1 MKDNSA
7 KDLVALSCIA
17 FNQKDFSNFA
27 KLFTLAMA
35 SSDSNAFIDSL
46 VEGSYTGPVL
56 AESLANTDTTLD
68 SISNSIEEA
77 LSSMN
82 VANRRKSMRDDV
94 ESFDD
99 YRSQSFDEDEDAL
112 TLLDVFFFNNRFCSI
127 SCAVF

>member
-56 AESLANTDTTLD
+56 AESLANTD
-68 SISNSIEEA
+68 
-77 LSSMN
+77 
-82 VANRRKSMRDDV
+82 
-94 ESFDD
+94 
-99 YRSQSFDEDEDAL
+99 
-112 TLLDVFFFNNRFCSI
+112 
-127 SCAVF
+127 

>member
-35 SSDSNAFIDSL
+35 SSDTNAFIDSL

-99 YRSQSFDEDEDAL
+99 YRSQSFDEDEEIEVTASSAIKSPL
-112 TLLDVFFFNNRFCSI
+112 RVSFKTRK
-127 SCAVF
+127 

>member
-27 KLFTLAMA
+27 KLFTLEMA

-77 LSSMN
+77 LSSMH

-99 YRSQSFDEDEDAL
+99 YRSQSFDEDEEIEVTASSAIKSPL
-112 TLLDVFFFNNRFCSI
+112 RVSFKTRK
-127 SCAVF
+127 

>member
-99 YRSQSFDEDEDAL
+99 YRSQSFDEDEEIEVTASSAIKSPL
-112 TLLDVFFFNNRFCSI
+112 RVSFKTRK
-127 SCAVF
+127 